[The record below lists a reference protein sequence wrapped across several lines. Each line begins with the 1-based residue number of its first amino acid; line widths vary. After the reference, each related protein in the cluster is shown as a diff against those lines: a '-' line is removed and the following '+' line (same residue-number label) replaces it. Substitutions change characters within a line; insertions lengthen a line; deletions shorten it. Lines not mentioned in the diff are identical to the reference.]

1 MIPDFDEHGYLP
13 PGIHPA
19 TMEEIAQR
27 FGQEPELRRVQM
39 ESLGWLVNLA
49 RRAGVSRL
57 LVNGSFV
64 TDVFEPNDVDCVL
77 LVETGYPRETAADS
91 ELKKGLPF
99 VTMEFVKQRIFDYY
113 VDEVFGTDR
122 GGVPK
127 GIIEVIL

>member
-13 PGIHPA
+13 PGIHSA
-19 TMEEIAQR
+19 TMDEIAQR

-64 TDVFEPNDVDCVL
+64 TDAFEPNDVDCIL
-77 LVETGYPRETAADS
+77 LVESGYPRETAADR

-99 VTMEFVKQRIFDYY
+99 VTMEFVKQRVFDYY
-113 VDEVFGTDR
+113 VNEIFGTDR
-122 GGVPK
+122 AVCRK
-127 GIIEVIL
+127 A